1 MRRSALRVSATI
13 ASAIAVLALPACSGS
28 DDDADGSDA
37 TSTSAESSDAS
48 PTDESTSSDEPTVD
62 SVTGSGYSIAVPT
75 GWEDVTELAK
85 QSSSQADIAVAEP
98 QTEGEFRTNFNVV
111 SPSPLPDGVSD
122 DELAE
127 QAATELESV
136 TKSEVTPLDA
146 TVDFDGAKALGQT
159 SKTTTQGYN
168 IAITLY
174 VLVHEDQIF
183 ATTLTYDEKR
193 ADEAMDTLA
202 EIADSWTW
210 DVS

>member
-1 MRRSALRVSATI
+1 MTATI
-13 ASAIAVLALPACSGS
+13 ASAVAVLALPACSGS
-28 DDDADGSDA
+28 DDDADGSD
-37 TSTSAESSDAS
+37 TTTTSASSDTT
-48 PTDESTSSDEPTVD
+48 PTDEPTSSDEPAGD
-62 SVTGSGYSIAVPT
+62 SVTGSGYSIAVPS

-85 QSSSQADIAVAEP
+85 QNNSQADIAVAEP

-111 SPSPLPDGVSD
+111 TPTPLPDGVDD
-122 DELAE
+122 DELAD

-136 TKSEVTPLDA
+136 TKSEVTPLDV

-159 SKTTTQGYN
+159 SKTTTQGYT
-168 IAITLY
+168 ITITQYL
-174 VLVHEDQIF
+174 LVHEDQIF

-193 ADEAMDTLA
+193 ADEAMDTLT